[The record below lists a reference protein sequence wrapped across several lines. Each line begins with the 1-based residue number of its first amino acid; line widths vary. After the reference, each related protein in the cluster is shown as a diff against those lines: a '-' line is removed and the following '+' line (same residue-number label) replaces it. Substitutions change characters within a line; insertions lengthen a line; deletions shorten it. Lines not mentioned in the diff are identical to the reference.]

1 VIVRATPGCG
11 GSRMFWN
18 LVTGSV
24 TGTVVAGVAY
34 AATGQQH
41 R

>member
-1 VIVRATPGCG
+1 
-11 GSRMFWN
+11 MFWN

-24 TGTVVAGVAY
+24 AGTVVAGVAY
-34 AATGQQH
+34 AATGKQH